1 MATAKSAGRPPAP
14 LRVLGMD
21 HVVLRVRDL
30 NRAIRFY
37 RRVLGLDV
45 AHRQPKLGL
54 VHIRAGAQLIDL
66 VDLKGPLGRAGRAAP
81 RRRGGRN
88 MDHLALT
95 LAKFDEARLRAHLK
109 RHGVVMGDPR
119 FRFGAAGVGPSVYI
133 ADPDGNVIEL
143 KGPPAAKAR
152 R

>member
-1 MATAKSAGRPPAP
+1 VATAKSAARPPAP
-14 LRVLGMD
+14 LRVLGVD
-21 HVVLRVRDL
+21 HVVLRVSDL
-30 NRAIRFY
+30 NRAVRFY
-37 RRVLGLDV
+37 RRVLGLAV
-45 AHRQPKLGL
+45 EHRQPRLGL

-95 LAKFDEARLRAHLK
+95 LAKFDETRLRAHLK
-109 RHGVVMGDPR
+109 RHGIVMGDLR

-133 ADPDGNVIEL
+133 ADPDGNIIEL
-143 KGPPAAKAR
+143 KGRSAA
-152 R
+152 